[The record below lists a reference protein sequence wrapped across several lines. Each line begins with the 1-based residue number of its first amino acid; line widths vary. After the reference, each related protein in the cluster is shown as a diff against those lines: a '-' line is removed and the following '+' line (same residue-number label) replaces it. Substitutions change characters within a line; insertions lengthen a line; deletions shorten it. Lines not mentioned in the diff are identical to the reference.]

1 MSGTNLV
8 VHGEDYKETPQMKRT
23 RLSQELRFLT
33 QQFNG
38 KVAELLE
45 AGLDVRVHHAGLLLD
60 NRESLI
66 GNVEVSYQTPRKF
79 Y

>member
-1 MSGTNLV
+1 MSGTHLV
-8 VHGEDYKETPQMKRT
+8 VHGEDFKETPQLKRN
-23 RLSQELRFLT
+23 RLASEVRFIS
-33 QQFNG
+33 QQFNS

-45 AGLDVRVHHAGLLLD
+45 AGLDVYVHTNSTVVR
-60 NRESLI
+60 NRDSLI